1 MSKLIL
7 MRHGQASFGSDRYD
21 ALSELGTLQARATGQ
36 WMMAQG
42 TQVDRLV
49 HGPRQRQRDSAV
61 LLQEESGILPH
72 LIQHDGLDEFAEGE
86 EILKA
91 AESYLGRP
99 MDGAEN
105 RSRLD
110 VLRDYDATCKAW
122 CLGKV
127 ELAGRLS
134 IDDFRIQ
141 VRQWFESLSDQPDA
155 AGQQIVAVTS
165 AGVIAAV
172 VCEVLELPN
181 EKWHSLLRVI
191 GNASLTEIL
200 FTKERRSLSA
210 FNGMGHLPKDLI
222 SSM

>member
-36 WMMAQG
+36 WMKAQG

-49 HGPRQRQRDSAV
+49 HGPRQRQRDSAS
-61 LLQEESGILPH
+61 LLREESGVSPCLT
-72 LIQHDGLDEFAEGE
+72 QHGGLDEFAEGE
-86 EILKA
+86 EIFKA
-91 AESYLGRP
+91 AEACLSRP

-110 VLRDYDATCKAW
+110 VLRDYDSTCKAW
-122 CLGKV
+122 GLGKI